1 MKSMTGFGRA
11 EFEVSGRRFRIELR
25 AVNSRFLDLKLRHP
39 WNDADLDHRVK
50 QRLGQQLT
58 RGRVE
63 LSVLDEGV
71 TADGASLVLDPQL
84 AGQLARAVDEL
95 SELLGGDRAAAAR
108 LITAPRELLT
118 AKSPPAEDLQREL
131 LAAVDQALV
140 ALVTM
145 REREGA
151 GLRADL
157 QGHLAQ
163 LEELS
168 AGIAAR
174 ASGEPERA
182 RQRLEQRIAQLGL
195 AEGLDD
201 GRLAQEVALVAE
213 RCDVSEEL
221 ARLKIHGEQL
231 RQMFASDEPIG
242 RKLEFMLQELNRELN
257 TVASKTGDA
266 EAGTLVV
273 EAKAT
278 LEKMREQVQNV
289 E

>member
-1 MKSMTGFGRA
+1 MTGFGRA
-11 EFEVSGRRFRIELR
+11 EFEVSGRRYRIELR

-39 WNDADLDHRVK
+39 WNDAELDHRVGK
-50 QRLGQQLT
+50 RLKAALT

-63 LSVLDEGV
+63 FSVFDEGV
-71 TADGASLVLDPQL
+71 TADGAALELDPNL
-84 AGQLARAVDEL
+84 AAQLARAVDQL
-95 SELLGGDRAAAAR
+95 GELLGGDRAAAAR
-108 LITAPRELLT
+108 LLTAPRELLT
-118 AKSPPAEDLQREL
+118 AKAPPADDLQREL
-131 LAAVDQALV
+131 LVAVDRALA

-145 REREGA
+145 REREGE

-157 QGHLAQ
+157 AQHLAH
-163 LEELS
+163 LGELS
-168 AGIAAR
+168 AQIADR
-174 ASGEPERA
+174 ADGEAERA
-182 RQRLEQRIAQLGL
+182 RQRLEQRISQLGL
-195 AEGLDD
+195 AEGIDD
-201 GRLAQEVALVAE
+201 ARLAQEIALVAE

-221 ARLKIHGEQL
+221 ARLKIHAEQL
-231 RQMFASDEPIG
+231 RQMLGSDEPIG

-257 TVASKTGDA
+257 TIASKTGDA